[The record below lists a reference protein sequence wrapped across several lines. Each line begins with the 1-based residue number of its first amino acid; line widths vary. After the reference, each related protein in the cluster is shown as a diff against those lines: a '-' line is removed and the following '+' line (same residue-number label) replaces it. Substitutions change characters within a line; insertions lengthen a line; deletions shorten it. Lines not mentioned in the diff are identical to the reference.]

1 MFSASATCSLISS
14 PPDAMQ
20 GRQALQE
27 QSYKAT
33 AAVPP
38 PPPPPPPPSEGL
50 LSRCSTHGTDSCVD
64 SLRAATCPA
73 LWAQQ
78 CLT

>member
-38 PPPPPPPPSEGL
+38 PPPPPRVRGCYPDVARMAL
-50 LSRCSTHGTDSCVD
+50 T
-64 SLRAATCPA
+64 AA
-73 LWAQQ
+73 LIR
-78 CLT
+78 